1 MVRYGTWV
9 VGHVTEKEDDF
20 QITDENIP
28 LLHLERKK
36 KLNLSELTPQAA
48 QAPAVRWL
56 SCEIRFKV
64 IFSDF
69 LYLAVTYL
77 SIFSSY
83 AEFWLSPQARRI
95 QTWRE
100 NTREYYTPM
109 NSLLG
114 YLWSNCFF
122 FRQVFLLISHKARK
136 AKWIEKRSV
145 HSRPVK
151 QIFLQYKI
159 TNCTHVVY
167 TYFFF
172 FWEGTVTNLAI
183 WFVPHPV
190 SIFLSL
196 PTGHGNAF
204 VSRQVHPNFRCHF
217 S

>member
-48 QAPAVRWL
+48 QAPAVRWS

-145 HSRPVK
+145 RSRPVK

-172 FWEGTVTNLAI
+172 ERA
-183 WFVPHPV
+183 
-190 SIFLSL
+190 
-196 PTGHGNAF
+196 
-204 VSRQVHPNFRCHF
+204 R
-217 S
+217 

>member
-172 FWEGTVTNLAI
+172 ERA
-183 WFVPHPV
+183 
-190 SIFLSL
+190 
-196 PTGHGNAF
+196 
-204 VSRQVHPNFRCHF
+204 R
-217 S
+217 